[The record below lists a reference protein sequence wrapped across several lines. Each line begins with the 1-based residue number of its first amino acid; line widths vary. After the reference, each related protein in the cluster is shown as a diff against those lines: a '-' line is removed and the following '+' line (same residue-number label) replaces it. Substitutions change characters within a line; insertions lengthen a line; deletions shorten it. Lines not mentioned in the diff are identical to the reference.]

1 MIFIVATIIITGV
14 FLFTSHVG
22 VSGGIFDFYIM
33 MITEFMLAI
42 IFAIV
47 LITIGA
53 REIVIVGSI
62 GYAILISMN
71 FKIFHAIQ
79 LNSKQNDKQS

>member
-47 LITIGA
+47 PITIGA

-71 FKIFHAIQ
+71 FKILYAIR
-79 LNSKQNDKQS
+79 LHKQE

>member
-71 FKIFHAIQ
+71 FKIPYAIR
-79 LNSKQNDKQS
+79 LHKQE

>member
-1 MIFIVATIIITGV
+1 MMFVTATVIITGA

-33 MITEFMLAI
+33 MLTEFVLAFM
-42 IFAIV
+42 FAVILTV
-47 LITIGA
+47 IGA
-53 REIVIVGSI
+53 SEIVIAGSI

-71 FKIFHAIQ
+71 FKIFYAIQ